1 METNFIKKLTLNKGM
16 IIYDDW
22 FQGWFNKD
30 RKRSNRF

>member
-1 METNFIKKLTLNKGM
+1 METELIKKLISNKKV

-30 RKRSNRF
+30 SKRSNRF